1 MKGLKQ
7 ILIYRKGLCLNIV
20 RWFQITISLPEPHI
34 INKKILAELIL
45 TRMKI
50 LSKNVSNNQ
59 MKHSG
64 NNTMIYL
71 KLKGEPKLSFSMG
84 LGL

>member
-20 RWFQITISLPEPHI
+20 RWFQITISLPEPNI

-50 LSKNVSNNQ
+50 LSKNVPNNQ

-64 NNTMIYL
+64 NNMMAYR
-71 KLKGEPKLSFSMG
+71 KLRSEPFRFPWG
-84 LGL
+84 